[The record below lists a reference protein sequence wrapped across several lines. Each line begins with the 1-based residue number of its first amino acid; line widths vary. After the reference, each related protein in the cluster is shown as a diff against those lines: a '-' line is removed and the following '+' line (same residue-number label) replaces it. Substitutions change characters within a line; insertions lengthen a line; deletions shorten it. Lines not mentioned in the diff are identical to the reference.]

1 MESPIALRR
10 KRRSDKTKSAICLL
24 SSLFS
29 LLIGFIIYVFFR
41 QGTYIHTFLLNRLGI
56 SLPYLPLGGV
66 IGVWV
71 RNWGGDFF
79 WGLALCF
86 LLAVVF
92 KTFRHKLVFAVT
104 ITVTLGALL
113 EILQF
118 YGVITGTG
126 DIFDIIA
133 EATAAVCAA
142 NIIKRG
148 NLS

>member
-1 MESPIALRR
+1 MESPIISRH
-10 KRRSDKTKSAICLL
+10 KRRSDKPQPAICLL
-24 SSLFS
+24 CSFFA
-29 LLIGFIIYVFFR
+29 LLIGFIIYIFFR
-41 QGTYIHTFLLNRLGI
+41 QDTYIHTLLQNLFSL

-66 IGVWV
+66 FGVLI

-86 LLAVVF
+86 LLAVIF
-92 KTFRHKLVFAVT
+92 KPFRHKLVFAVT
-104 ITVTLGALL
+104 VTVTLGALL

-126 DIFDIIA
+126 DFFDIVS

-148 NLS
+148 NL

>member
-1 MESPIALRR
+1 MKQSKKTAISLFCSFIAL
-10 KRRSDKTKSAICLL
+10 
-24 SSLFS
+24 LFG
-29 LLIGFIIYVFFR
+29 LIIYIFCR
-41 QGTYIHTFLLNRLGI
+41 QGTHIHTLLKDCFSL

-66 IGVWV
+66 FGVLI

-86 LLAVVF
+86 LLAVIF
-92 KTFRHKLVFAVT
+92 KPFRHKLVFAVT
-104 ITVTLGALL
+104 VTVTLGALL

-126 DIFDIIA
+126 DVFDIIA

-148 NLS
+148 NL